1 MNQEIFREYDIR
13 GLGETDL
20 TDEVVVKIGKAY
32 GTMVLQK
39 GGKEVVIGN
48 DNRETSPRILN
59 ALVSGIT
66 STGLKVILIGE
77 ATTPEL
83 YFAVNYLGKDGGIN
97 VTGSHNPPEY
107 NGFKI
112 LVGKEAIHGEDIQKL
127 KNIAQSE
134 KFLVGKG
141 SVSKINIDNEYLN
154 EIAKRVNVKRK
165 LKVVIDA
172 GNGMA
177 SELAPK
183 LMKMLGCEV
192 KELFCE
198 KLQGYPNHIPD
209 PSQEKNVLEL
219 EKEVVKEKADLGI
232 AFDGDA
238 DRIGIVDEKGKLV
251 FGDKL
256 LGILAKH
263 ELAKKPGSTIIFE
276 VKCSQGLEEWILK
289 LGGKPLMWKT
299 GHSLIKDKMKKEK
312 AILAGEMSG
321 HMFFANDWYG
331 FDDAL
336 LAAAK
341 VIEIASSSKMKIS
354 EMVSEQPNYFASPE
368 YRVDFP
374 DSKKFGFVEK
384 AKKHFS
390 KKYKI
395 IDVDGA
401 RILFPNG
408 WALVRASNTQ
418 PKLIVRMEGKTKKDL
433 EEITK
438 KFLSEVKEFYPKG
451 IKLTE

>member
-1 MNQEIFREYDIR
+1 MNAEIFREYDIR

-48 DNRETSPRILN
+48 DNRETSPRILKS
-59 ALVSGIT
+59 LVSGIT

-83 YFAVNYLGKDGGIN
+83 YFAVNYLDKDGGIN

-112 LVGKEAIHGEDIQKL
+112 LVGKEAIHGKAIQKL
-127 KNIAQSE
+127 KRIAQSG
-134 KFLVGKG
+134 KFLDGRG
-141 SVSKINIDNEYLN
+141 DVSKINIDNEYLN

-183 LMKMLGCEV
+183 LMKILGCEV

-209 PSQEKNVLEL
+209 PSQEKNVVEL

-238 DRIGIVDEKGKLV
+238 DRIGIVDEKSKLV

-276 VKCSQGLEEWILK
+276 VKCSQGLEEWISK

-299 GHSLIKDKMKKEK
+299 GHSLIKEKMKKEK

-341 VIEIASSSKMKIS
+341 VIEIASASKMKIS
-354 EMVSEQPNYFASPE
+354 EMVSEQPDYFASPE

-374 DSKKFGFVEK
+374 DSEKFAFVEK

-401 RILFPNG
+401 RVLFPNG

-418 PKLIVRMEGKTKKDL
+418 PKLILRMEGKTEKDL
-433 EEITK
+433 EEIKK
-438 KFLSEVKEFYPKG
+438 KFLMEVKEFYPKG
-451 IKLTE
+451 IKLAE